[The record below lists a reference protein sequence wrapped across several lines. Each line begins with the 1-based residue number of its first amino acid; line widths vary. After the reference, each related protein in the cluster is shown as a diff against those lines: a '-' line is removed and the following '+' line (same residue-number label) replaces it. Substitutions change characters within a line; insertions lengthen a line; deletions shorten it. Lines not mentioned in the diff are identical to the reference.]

1 MNYPYLKDKN
11 VLLGISSGIAL
22 YKAVDLAS
30 KLRKLNVNLN
40 IILTPNA
47 EKLIDKTVFSAVG
60 NCNVY
65 TKIKDDV
72 KGGWIPHTSLSAE
85 ADVFV
90 VAPATTNT
98 IAKLNAGLAD
108 NLLTATASAFN
119 KEEKIIVATMNTR
132 MFENKTNI
140 RNLKG
145 LEDLGWKVM
154 FPDEGHLACGEIGKG
169 RYPDNE
175 SILEF
180 IDAVLAPKD
189 YEGKKVVITA
199 GPTTEPID
207 PVRSITNRSSGKM
220 GYELARELSARGAEV
235 YLISGPTNLT
245 PPFLIKNFFSVET
258 AKEMHDLTLRLFKKV
273 DIAIMAA
280 AVSDY
285 KVKKYSNK
293 KIKKTEDN
301 LVIELEKNPDILKE
315 LGKIKG
321 SNQITIGFAAETNN
335 VIEYANK
342 KLINKNADIIV
353 SNDVSRKDIG
363 FDSNQNEVV
372 LISKDGEKHVE
383 KSSKRD
389 ISVAI
394 CDYISNKFFK

>member
-1 MNYPYLKDKN
+1 MNYPYLKNKN
-11 VLLGISSGIAL
+11 VLLGVSSGIAL

-30 KLRKLNVNLN
+30 KLRKLDVGLN

-60 NCNVY
+60 DCNVY
-65 TKIKDDV
+65 TSIKNDV
-72 KGGWIPHTSLSAE
+72 NGGWIPHTSLSAD

-98 IAKLNAGLAD
+98 IAKLNAGFAD
-108 NLLTATASAFN
+108 NLLTATASAFD

-132 MFENKTNI
+132 MFENKANL

-145 LEDLGWKVM
+145 LEEMGWKIM
-154 FPDEGHLACGEIGKG
+154 FPDEGHLACGEVGKG

-175 SILEF
+175 NILEF
-180 IDAVLAPKD
+180 IDGVLAPKD

-199 GPTTEPID
+199 GPTIEPID

-220 GYELARELSARGAEV
+220 GYELARELAARGAEV
-235 YLISGPTNLT
+235 YLISGPTKLK
-245 PPFLIKNFFSVET
+245 PPFLVKKFFSVESVD
-258 AKEMHDLTLRLFKKV
+258 EMFKLTLKFFKEA

-285 KVKKYSNK
+285 KVKNYSNK
-293 KIKKTEDN
+293 KIKKSSEN
-301 LVIELEKNPDILKE
+301 LIIELEKNPDILKE
-315 LGKIKG
+315 LGKIK
-321 SNQITIGFAAETNN
+321 NNTQITVGFAAETND

-394 CDYISNKFFK
+394 CNYISSKFSK